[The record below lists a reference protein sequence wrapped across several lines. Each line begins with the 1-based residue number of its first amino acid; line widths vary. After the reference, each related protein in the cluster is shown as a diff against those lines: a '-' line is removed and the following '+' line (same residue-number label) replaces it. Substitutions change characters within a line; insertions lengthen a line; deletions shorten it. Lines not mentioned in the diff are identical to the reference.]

1 MRNGKSAQNRIS
13 TWAAVAV
20 LALCVAVS
28 ASLLFAQL
36 MDYVAQERQLLIPL
50 TESNRVTAVTAA
62 KKTQTA
68 NLSARIPSAATAAYR
83 GDAAAAVMAHP
94 GFHTQDENTVW
105 SGETAVEIFR
115 FSYSNDSG
123 EVTVHSQSGHK
134 LLAPGTSNTYRFAL
148 HNTGNVS
155 LDYTVEME
163 AYFSTPEYPIPVDVR
178 VTDWQGAYLAGSQE
192 QMDDVMA
199 LNAVRQSGTVAA
211 GNVYPYELEWAW
223 PYESGND
230 EYDTMLGNLAV
241 EDDLTLTVV
250 IRTMAQY
257 SEDPDKPGGT
267 PQTGDTTQVALLAG
281 AMVVSLAG
289 VLALLLLRGRKDDDE
304 EA

>member
-1 MRNGKSAQNRIS
+1 MRNGKSAQNRTS

-20 LALCVAVS
+20 MALCVAVS
-28 ASLLFAQL
+28 ASLLFGRL

-62 KKTQTA
+62 KKTQKA
-68 NLSARIPSAATAAYR
+68 NLAARIPAAYTVYD
-83 GDAAAAVMAHP
+83 GADAAAVSAHP
-94 GFHTQDENTVW
+94 GFHAQDENTVW
-105 SGETAVEIFR
+105 SGETEVEIFR
-115 FSYSNDSG
+115 FSYDNASG
-123 EVTVHSQSGHK
+123 DVTVHSQSGHK

-178 VTDWQGAYLAGSQE
+178 VTDWQGAYLAGSAE

-199 LNAVRQSGTVAA
+199 LNAVRQTGTVAA
-211 GNVYPYELEWAW
+211 GNVYPYALEWEW

-241 EDDLTLTVV
+241 EQDLTLTVV
-250 IRTMAQY
+250 IRTMAEY